1 MTGSFSLDWITLAV
15 SLFNTILLLWLG
27 LTVLLNAE
35 RRSWGIWMAGGGL
48 LTGAAFFMI
57 HTVILGLGFEHFGW
71 AVNFWWRLGWIP
83 VILAPFAWYLVML
96 WYTGYWEGHDNPVYR
111 RHHFWLGVL
120 LATSLIMVG
129 MFIFANPLPSIIQM
143 SHLDLKAQPAI
154 FGIPVLL
161 FLYSLFILA
170 CIGLSLEALLR
181 PGPTMRLMGSLAR
194 QRARPW
200 LSAASFFLLLV
211 SLLVAGFM
219 AWVVLG
225 ARNAVPFLSL
235 VRSVSWLDLSIETLI
250 AVSVVLTGQAIVTYE
265 VFTGKAL
272 PRRGL
277 LRFWQRALILAA
289 GYSLLV
295 GFSATLQIASIYS
308 LLLSTA
314 LLVLFYALLSWR
326 SYTERE
332 HFIDSLRPFI
342 TSQQLYDQLLEAPN
356 GAPMQEAGPP
366 FRALCSQVLGASRAA
381 LVPLG
386 PLATLFGSMLAY
398 PDRESAPK
406 LKVAELAAKVTPD
419 TLYLPLEECESCKA
433 VWAIPLWNG
442 RGLCGILALGEKV
455 DNGLYTQEEIE
466 IARTAGERLVDLQ
479 ASAEISRRLVALQ
492 RRQLAE
498 SQVLDRRARR
508 VLHDDVLPRLHTIL
522 LSLSASSAVNS
533 DLHGETAEVLALL
546 ADVHR
551 QIADLLRDL
560 PTAATPEL
568 RRLGLAEALQRV
580 VEDELRQ
587 AFDEVSWQATP
598 QALQAAHDL
607 PAMQAEVVYYAA
619 REVVRNAARHARPAG
634 SNLPIH
640 LDVRLNWNGG
650 LEILIQDN
658 GVGLDNASVTQAGT
672 GQGLALHGTLLAVI
686 GGSLS
691 VESEPETFTRVR
703 IYLPGE
709 ATA

>member
-35 RRSWGIWMAGGGL
+35 RRPWGIWMAGGGL

-71 AVNFWWRLGWIP
+71 AINFWWQLGWIP
-83 VILAPFAWYLVML
+83 VILAPLTWYLVML
-96 WYTGYWEGHDNPVYR
+96 WYTGYWEGRDNPVYR
-111 RHHFWLGVL
+111 RHRLWLGVVL
-120 LATSLIMVG
+120 VMSLVMVG
-129 MFIFANPLPSIIQM
+129 MFVFANPLPSIIQM
-143 SHLDLKAQPAI
+143 THLDLQAKPAI

-161 FLYSLFILA
+161 FLYPLFILA

-181 PGPTMRLMGSLAR
+181 PGPTVRLMGHLAR
-194 QRARPW
+194 RRARPW

-219 AWVVLG
+219 AWVVLS
-225 ARNAVPFLSL
+225 ARQNIPFLSL
-235 VRSVSWLDLSIETLI
+235 ARAAAWLDLSIETLI
-250 AVSVVLTGQAIVTYE
+250 AASVVLTGQAIVTYE

-295 GFSATLQIASIYS
+295 GFSATLQIAPIYS
-308 LLLSTA
+308 VLVSTA

-326 SYTERE
+326 SYAERE

-342 TSQQLYDQLLEAPN
+342 TSQQLYDQLLDTPD
-356 GAPMQEAGPP
+356 GKPFQEAEPP

-386 PLATLFGSMLAY
+386 PLATLFGSTLAY
-398 PDRESAPK
+398 PDPESAPA
-406 LKVAELAAKVTPD
+406 LKIAEVAAKATPD
-419 TLYLPLEECESCKA
+419 ILYLPLEEGEACRE
-433 VWAIPLWNG
+433 VWVIPLWNG
-442 RGLCGILALGEKV
+442 GGLCGILALGEKL

-466 IARTAGERLVDLQ
+466 IARTAGERLIDLQ
-479 ASAEISRRLVALQ
+479 ASAEISRRLMALQ

-522 LSLSASSAVNS
+522 LTLSASNPSEATS
-533 DLHGETAEVLALL
+533 EALTLL

-560 PTAATPEL
+560 PAATAPEL
-568 RRLGLAEALQRV
+568 RRLGLAAALQGV
-580 VEDELRQ
+580 VEDELRP
-587 AFDEVSWQATP
+587 AFDEVSWQAAP
-598 QALQAAHDL
+598 QALQAASEL
-607 PAMQAEVVYYAA
+607 QPMQAEVVYYAA
-619 REVVRNAARHARPAG
+619 REVVRNAARHARPAE
-634 SNLPIH
+634 SSLPLRLEAR
-640 LDVRLNWNGG
+640 LDWKEG

-658 GVGLDNASVTQAGT
+658 GVGLDNASVTQAGS
-672 GQGLALHGTLLAVI
+672 GQGLALHSTLLAVI

-691 VESEPETFTRVR
+691 VESEQGAYTRVR

-709 ATA
+709 KSA

>member
-1 MTGSFSLDWITLAV
+1 MTGNFGLDWFTLAV

-96 WYTGYWEGHDNPVYR
+96 WYTGYWEGRDNPVRR
-111 RHHFWLGVL
+111 RHRFWLGVVVL
-120 LATSLIMVG
+120 VGLVMVG

-143 SHLDLKAQPAI
+143 THLDLKAQPAI
-154 FGIPVLL
+154 FGVPLLL
-161 FLYSLFILA
+161 FLYPLFILG

-181 PGPTMRLMGSLAR
+181 PGPTIRLMGHLAR

-211 SLLVAGFM
+211 SLLVTGFM
-219 AWVVLG
+219 AWVVLS
-225 ARNAVPFLSL
+225 ARHTIPFLSL
-235 VRSVSWLDLSIETLI
+235 ARSAAWLDLAIETLI
-250 AVSVVLTGQAIVTYE
+250 AASVVLTGQAIVTYE

-326 SYTERE
+326 SYAERE

-342 TSQQLYDQLLEAPN
+342 TSQQLYDQLLETPS
-356 GAPMQEAGPP
+356 GAPLQEAEPP

-381 LVPLG
+381 LIPLG
-386 PLATLFGSMLAY
+386 PLATLFGSTLAF
-398 PDRESAPK
+398 PDPESAPA
-406 LKVAELAAKVTPD
+406 LKISEVAVKATPD
-419 TLYLPLEECESCKA
+419 TLYLPLEEGEDCKA

-442 RGLCGILALGEKV
+442 RGLCGILALGEKL

-466 IARTAGERLVDLQ
+466 IARTAGERLMDLQ
-479 ASAEISRRLVALQ
+479 ASAEISRRLMALQ

-508 VLHDDVLPRLHTIL
+508 VLHDDVLPQLHTIL
-522 LSLSASSAVNS
+522 LSLSASNPSE
-533 DLHGETAEVLALL
+533 ETAVVLTQL

-560 PTAATPEL
+560 PAAAPPEL
-568 RRLGLAEALQRV
+568 RRLGLAAALQRV

-587 AFDEVSWQATP
+587 AFDEVSWQAIP
-598 QALQAAHDL
+598 EAVQGACDL

-619 REVVRNAARHARPAG
+619 REVVRNAARHARPTG
-634 SNLPIH
+634 SNLPLRLEAR
-640 LDVRLNWNGG
+640 LDWNEG
-650 LEILIQDN
+650 LEIVIQDN
-658 GVGLDNASVTQAGT
+658 GVGLDNASVAQAGS
-672 GQGLALHGTLLAVI
+672 GQGLALHSTLLAVI

-691 VESEPETFTRVR
+691 VESEPGAYTRVR

-709 ATA
+709 EKA

>member
-27 LTVLLNAE
+27 LTVMLNAE

-57 HTVILGLGFEHFGW
+57 HSVILGLGFEHFGW

-96 WYTGYWEGHDNPVYR
+96 WYTGYWEGRDNPVYR
-111 RHHFWLGVL
+111 RHHIWLGTL
-120 LATSLIMVG
+120 LVVSLVMIG

-143 SHLDLKAQPAI
+143 THLDLKAQPAI
-154 FGIPVLL
+154 FGVPVLL
-161 FLYSLFILA
+161 FLYPPFILA

-181 PGPTMRLMGSLAR
+181 PGPTIRLMGHLAR

-219 AWVVLG
+219 AWVVLS
-225 ARNAVPFLSL
+225 ARNTIAFLAL
-235 VRSVSWLDLSIETLI
+235 ARAAAWLDLSIETLI
-250 AVSVVLTGQAIVTYE
+250 AASVVLTGQAIVTYE

-272 PRRGL
+272 PRKGL

-308 LLLSTA
+308 LLVSTA
-314 LLVLFYALLSWR
+314 LLVLSYALLSWR
-326 SYTERE
+326 SYAERE

-342 TSQQLYDQLLEAPN
+342 TSQQLYDQLLETPN
-356 GAPMQEAGPP
+356 GTLLQEAEPP

-381 LVPLG
+381 LIPLG
-386 PLATLFGSMLAY
+386 PLATLFGSTLAY
-398 PDRESAPK
+398 PDPESAPA
-406 LKVAELAAKVTPD
+406 LKIAEAAAKATPD
-419 TLYLPLEECESCKA
+419 TLYLPLEEGEACISI
-433 VWAIPLWNG
+433 WAIPLWNG
-442 RGLCGILALGEKV
+442 RGLCGILALGEKL

-466 IARTAGERLVDLQ
+466 IARTAGERLIDLQ
-479 ASAEISRRLVALQ
+479 ASAEISRRLMALQ

-508 VLHDDVLPRLHTIL
+508 VLHDEVLPRLHTIL
-522 LSLSASSAVNS
+522 LSLIDANPN
-533 DLHGETAEVLALL
+533 GETSEAQTLL

-560 PTAATPEL
+560 PAATAPEL
-568 RRLGLAEALQRV
+568 RRLGLAGALQRV
-580 VEDELRQ
+580 VEDELRP

-598 QALQAAHDL
+598 QAVQAASEMQ
-607 PAMQAEVVYYAA
+607 PMQAEVVYYAA

-634 SNLPIH
+634 FNLPLR
-640 LDVRLNWNGG
+640 LDVRLNWNDG
-650 LEILIQDN
+650 LEIFIQDN
-658 GVGLDNASVTQAGT
+658 GVGLDNASVIQTGS
-672 GQGLALHGTLLAVI
+672 GQGLALHSTLLAVI

-691 VESEPETFTRVR
+691 VESEVGAYTRVR

-709 ATA
+709 ETA

>member
-35 RRSWGIWMAGGGL
+35 RHPWGIWMAGGGL

-111 RHHFWLGVL
+111 RHRFWLGGVL
-120 LATSLIMVG
+120 VVSLVMAG
-129 MFIFANPLPSIIQM
+129 MFIFANPLPSIVQM
-143 SHLDLKAQPAI
+143 THLDLKAQPAI
-154 FGIPVLL
+154 FGVPALL
-161 FLYSLFILA
+161 FLYPLFILA

-181 PGPTMRLMGSLAR
+181 PGPTMRLMGHLAR

-219 AWVVLG
+219 AWVAMS
-225 ARNAVPFLSL
+225 ARYRVPFLSL
-235 VRSVSWLDLSIETLI
+235 ARAAAWLDLSIETLI

-265 VFTGKAL
+265 IFTGKAL

-308 LLLSTA
+308 LLVSTA

-326 SYTERE
+326 SYAERE
-332 HFIDSLRPFI
+332 HLIDSLRPFI
-342 TSQQLYDQLLEAPN
+342 TSQQLYNQLLDTPDDK
-356 GAPMQEAGPP
+356 PVQEAERP

-381 LVPLG
+381 LIPQG
-386 PLATLFGSMLAY
+386 PLATLFGSTLAY
-398 PDRESAPK
+398 PDPESAPA
-406 LKVAELAAKVTPD
+406 LKIAEATAKATPD
-419 TLYLPLEECESCKA
+419 TLYLPLEEGEAHKA

-442 RGLCGILALGEKV
+442 GGLCGILALGEKL

-466 IARTAGERLVDLQ
+466 LARTAGERLVDLQ
-479 ASAEISRRLVALQ
+479 ASAEISRRLMALQ

-522 LSLSASSAVNS
+522 LSLSASKPSE
-533 DLHGETAEVLALL
+533 ETSEALTLL
-546 ADVHR
+546 AEVHR
-551 QIADLLRDL
+551 QIADLLHDL
-560 PTAATPEL
+560 PTAAAPEL
-568 RRLGLAEALQRV
+568 RQLGLAAALQRV
-580 VEDELRQ
+580 VEDELRP
-587 AFDEVSWQATP
+587 AFDEVSWQASP
-598 QALQAAHDL
+598 QAVQAASEL
-607 PAMQAEVVYYAA
+607 QPMQAEVVYYAA

-634 SNLPIH
+634 SIPPLR
-640 LDVRLNWNGG
+640 LDARLDWNEG
-650 LEILIQDN
+650 LEIIIQDN
-658 GVGLDNASVTQAGT
+658 GVGLDNTSVAQAGS
-672 GQGLALHGTLLAVI
+672 GQGLALHSTLLAVI
-686 GGSLS
+686 GGSLAI
-691 VESEPETFTRVR
+691 ESESGEYTRVR
-703 IYLPGE
+703 IYLPGQE
-709 ATA
+709 TA